1 MADKSL
7 LAMVQVIMDR
17 VYSPY
22 TGPAWRP
29 RAFQGRSRRYLWS
42 DAYGVCNYL
51 SLYDT
56 ATEDERKAQLLD
68 QADALIRDVHEVLGC
83 YRDSRRRLE
92 GFSLAEPTRGGLRI
106 GKEDEQEDGQYFHY
120 LTKWMFALSRMSIAR
135 DDPKYTQ
142 WAVQLAETA
151 HRSFVIRGLGER
163 PLRMVWKMA
172 VDLQHVAVASEGNLD
187 PFDGLVTYR
196 LLQHQSA
203 DKSVLQSEIADMSHL
218 VERKL
223 AHFTTNDELD
233 SGEALWL
240 AEWFR
245 AEPWARALHSA
256 ALKSVN
262 ELFATGRFEYPAAY
276 RLLFREMGTVLGLKV
291 ASLDNDREMGT
302 VLGLKVAS
310 LDNDRERWDARVEK
324 LLGFWSDKVFNRDAD
339 ISPLMYASALL
350 PGVWDPHER
359 RG

>member
-1 MADKSL
+1 MADKSSVL
-7 LAMVQVIMDR
+7 TRVHAIMDR

-29 RAFQGRSRRYLWS
+29 LAFQGRSRRYLWS
-42 DAYGVCNYL
+42 DAFGVCNYI
-51 SLYDT
+51 SLHDA
-56 ATEDERKAQLLD
+56 ATEKEHKAQLLN
-68 QADALIRDVHEVLGC
+68 QADVLISDVHEELGC
-83 YRDSRRRLE
+83 YRDSQRRL
-92 GFSLAEPTRGGLRI
+92 GSSSIAEPTRGGLRI

-135 DDPKYTQ
+135 GDPKYTE

-151 HRSFVIRGLGER
+151 HRSFVICGLGGR

-172 VDLQHVAVASEGNLD
+172 VDLQHVSVSSEGNLD

-196 LLQHQSA
+196 LLQNASA
-203 DKSVLQSEIADMSHL
+203 DKSVLQREIADMSLL

-223 AHFTTNDELD
+223 ARFATSDELD

-245 AEPWARALHSA
+245 SEPWATMLHAA
-256 ALKSVN
+256 ALESIK
-262 ELFATGRFEYPAAY
+262 ELFESGRFEYPPAY

-291 ASLDNDREMGT
+291 ASL
-302 VLGLKVAS
+302 A
-310 LDNDRERWDARVEK
+310 DRERWDARANNLVH
-324 LLGFWSDKVFNRDAD
+324 FWGDKVFDRDAD

-350 PGVWDPHER
+350 PGVWDPHTR